1 MIEGIDDGPFLDNQ
15 IFKLMFFSF
24 QSAVQPNWS
33 TTDDYDVED
42 FHTTNIAI
50 ETLRSAPTK
59 NILAESVN
67 SENIAIQYHKPLN
80 YLINFKISGMVIFL

>member
-1 MIEGIDDGPFLDNQ
+1 MKQETAPKELRQKCFPCVNIIIIL
-15 IFKLMFFSF
+15 LSF
-24 QSAVQPNWS
+24 WFVC
-33 TTDDYDVED
+33 D
-42 FHTTNIAI
+42 FHTANIAI

-67 SENIAIQYHKPLN
+67 SENIAIQHHKPLN